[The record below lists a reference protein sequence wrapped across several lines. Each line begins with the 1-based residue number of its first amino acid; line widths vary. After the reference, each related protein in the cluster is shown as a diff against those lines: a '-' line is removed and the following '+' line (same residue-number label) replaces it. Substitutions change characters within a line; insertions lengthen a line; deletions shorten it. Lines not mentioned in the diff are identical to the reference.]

1 MFSRFPK
8 AMLIDLDDTI
18 LAYGFGSGD
27 IWRRVCQQ
35 YIDDLPGW
43 TAEQLM
49 EGIDSYRRWFWSD
62 PERHRLGRLNLI
74 NVRHEIMLRAFR
86 QMGIDSADTARRIG
100 DDYDRQ
106 RLESVHPFPGA
117 IETLET
123 LCSSPVRLGM
133 ITNGTSASQ
142 RAKIDRFDLE
152 RFFDY
157 ILVEEEFG
165 VGKPDERVYFHAL
178 KKLGAM
184 PSEAWIVGDNL
195 EWEVSAPQR
204 LGITAI
210 WHDPKGRG
218 LPQGSSVR
226 PDRIVRSLPELLQ
239 LQM

>member
-74 NVRHEIMLRAFR
+74 NVRHEIMLGAFR
-86 QMGIDSADTARRIG
+86 QMGIDSADTAQRIG

-123 LCSSPVRLGM
+123 LRSSPVRLAM

-142 RAKIDRFDLE
+142 RAKIDRFGLE

>member
-27 IWRRVCQQ
+27 IRRRVCQQ
-35 YIDDLPGW
+35 YIAELPGW
-43 TAEQLM
+43 TLAQLVD
-49 EGIDSYRRWFWSD
+49 GIDAYRRWFWSD
-62 PERHRLGRLNLI
+62 PVRHRRGRLGLI
-74 NVRHEIMLRAFR
+74 NVRHEIVLGAFR
-86 QMGIDSADTARRIG
+86 QMGIEATDIARRIG

>member
-18 LAYGFGSGD
+18 IAYESGSRD
-27 IWRRVCQQ
+27 IWRRICQR

-43 TAEQLM
+43 TVTQLI

-62 PERHRLGRLNLI
+62 PERHRLGRLNHV
-74 NVRHEIMLRAFR
+74 NAGHEVALGAFR
-86 QMGIDSADTARRIG
+86 QMGIDSADIARRIG
-100 DDYDRQ
+100 DEYVRK
-106 RLESVHPFPGA
+106 RLEIVRPFPGA

-123 LCSSPVRLGM
+123 LRNSPVRLAM
-133 ITNGTSASQ
+133 VTNGNSAGQ
-142 RAKIDRFDLE
+142 RAKINRFDLA

-178 KKLGAM
+178 KKLDAK
-184 PSEAWIVGDNL
+184 PSDAWIVGDNL
-195 EWEVSAPQR
+195 EWEVAAPQR

-210 WHDPKGRG
+210 WHDTRGRG
-218 LPQGSSVR
+218 LPPESNVR
-226 PDRIVRSLPELLQ
+226 PDRIIRALPELLQ
-239 LQM
+239 LEM

>member
-18 LAYGFGSGD
+18 LASGFGSGD
-27 IWRRVCQQ
+27 VWRRVCQR
-35 YIDDLPGW
+35 YIDELPGW
-43 TAEQLM
+43 TVAQIM

-74 NVRHEIMLRAFR
+74 NVRHEIVLGAFR
-86 QMGIDSADTARRIG
+86 QIGIEATDIARRIG
-100 DDYDRQ
+100 DDYDRR
-106 RLESVHPFPGA
+106 RLELVRPFPGA

-123 LCSSPVRLGM
+123 LRNSSVRLAM
-133 ITNGTSASQ
+133 ITNGNSASQ
-142 RAKIDRFDLE
+142 RAKIDRFNLE

-157 ILVEEEFG
+157 VLVEEEFG
-165 VGKPDERVYFHAL
+165 AGKPDEQVYIHAL
-178 KKLGAM
+178 EKLDAT

-210 WHDPKGRG
+210 WHNPNGRG
-218 LPQGSSVR
+218 LPQGSSVQ
-226 PDRIVRSLPELLQ
+226 PDRIIRSLSELLQ
-239 LQM
+239 LEM

>member
-18 LAYGFGSGD
+18 LSYEFGSAD
-27 IWRRVCQQ
+27 VCRRVCQQ

-43 TAEQLM
+43 TVPQLM
-49 EGIDSYRRWFWSD
+49 EGIDSYRRWFWAD

-74 NVRHEIMLRAFR
+74 NARHEIMLGAFR
-86 QMGIDSADTARRIG
+86 QMGIDSVNVARRIG

-117 IETLET
+117 IEALET
-123 LCSSPVRLGM
+123 LCSSPVRLAM

-142 RAKIDRFDLE
+142 RAKIDRFGLE

-157 ILVEEEFG
+157 VLVEEEFG
-165 VGKPDERVYFHAL
+165 VGKPDERVYIHAL
-178 KKLGAM
+178 EKIDAR

-195 EWEVSAPQR
+195 EWEVASPQR

-218 LPQGSSVR
+218 LPRGSSVR
-226 PDRIVRSLPELLQ
+226 PDRIIRSLPELLQ
-239 LQM
+239 LQI